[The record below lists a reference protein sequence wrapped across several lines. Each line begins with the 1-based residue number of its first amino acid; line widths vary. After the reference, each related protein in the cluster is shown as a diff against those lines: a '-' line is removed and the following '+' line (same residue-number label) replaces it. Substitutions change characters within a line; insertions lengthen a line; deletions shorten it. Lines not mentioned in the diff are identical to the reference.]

1 MIRRDPAVDL
11 GEAEFPQGGSIP
23 PEDVKYRKGAPMR
36 SEDLMAGGS
45 PPRTSA
51 KPSSRRADLFRP
63 RMSNH
68 EEGPP

>member
-36 SEDLMAGGS
+36 S
-45 PPRTSA
+45 
-51 KPSSRRADLFRP
+51 
-63 RMSNH
+63 
-68 EEGPP
+68 